1 MQLLKREEAVLFF
14 VVQERVVRI
23 HMAMRDIISVIIP
36 FYNSEKHL
44 KKCVDSVTSQTYSD
58 LEIILVNDGSYDGSR
73 KIAEKLAKNDGRIRI
88 IDIENSG
95 VSVARN
101 TGLSQSTGSFVM
113 FADSDDMINVNIIQR
128 MMKVMKETK
137 ADLVTCQIEC
147 TDALVE
153 RPISKSILY
162 DIYSKQ
168 EYLRLFFKIG
178 TNVQVHYPVAKLYR
192 RELLPEDL
200 YPAGIRIGEDVVGT
214 YKAISQT
221 EKIASLRDVGYYY
234 YDNPDSVTGRFSDKD
249 FDLLA
254 VWDMMVK
261 ITEGKEPDHEY
272 ALLGRDR
279 INFTLLLRLITR
291 VPADEIRKKYSSLQK
306 RMLKDLRRCEKRLM
320 KAPIVTSRKL
330 MIALLCHMYEPVAA
344 VGDIRLRIR
353 KKLLS

>member
-1 MQLLKREEAVLFF
+1 
-14 VVQERVVRI
+14 
-23 HMAMRDIISVIIP
+23 MATRDIISVIIP

-73 KIAEKLAKNDGRIRI
+73 KIAEKLAKKDGRIRI
-88 IDIENSG
+88 LDIENSG

-113 FADSDDMINVNIIQR
+113 FADSDDMLNVNIIQR

-147 TDALVE
+147 TDSLAE

-162 DIYSKQ
+162 DMYSKE

-192 RELLPEDL
+192 REFLPEDL

-214 YKAISQT
+214 YKAISRT
-221 EKIASLRDVGYYY
+221 EKIAALRDVGYYY
-234 YDNPDSVTGRFSDKD
+234 YDNPDSVTGSFSDKD

-254 VWDMMVK
+254 VWDKMVK

>member
-1 MQLLKREEAVLFF
+1 
-14 VVQERVVRI
+14 
-23 HMAMRDIISVIIP
+23 MATRDIISVIIP

-58 LEIILVNDGSYDGSR
+58 LEIILVNDGSTDSSR
-73 KIAEKLAKNDGRIRI
+73 KIAERLASRDPRIRI

-101 TGLSQSTGSFVM
+101 TGLSQATGSFVM

-137 ADLVTCQIEC
+137 ADMVTCQIDC
-147 TDALVE
+147 TDTLTE
-153 RPISKSILY
+153 RLISKKIVY
-162 DIYSKQ
+162 DIYSKH

-178 TNVQVHYPVAKLYR
+178 CNAQVHYPVAKLYR

-234 YDNPDSVTGRFSDKD
+234 YENPDSVTGSFSDKD
-249 FDLLA
+249 FDLLD
-254 VWDMMVK
+254 VWDRMVE
-261 ITEGKEPDHEY
+261 ITKGKDPDHKY

-291 VPADEIRKKYSSLQK
+291 VPADEIRKRFSSREK
-306 RMLKDLRRCEKRLM
+306 RLLRDLRLCEKRLL

-330 MIALLCHMYEPVAA
+330 MIVLLCHMYKPAAA
-344 VGDIRLRIR
+344 VGDLRLRLR
-353 KKLLS
+353 RGLL

>member
-1 MQLLKREEAVLFF
+1 
-14 VVQERVVRI
+14 
-23 HMAMRDIISVIIP
+23 MATRDIISVIIP

-44 KKCVDSVTSQTYSD
+44 KKCVDSVTLQTYSD

-73 KIAEKLAKNDGRIRI
+73 KIAEKLAKKDRRIRI

-113 FADSDDMINVNIIQR
+113 FADSDDMLNVNIIQR

-137 ADLVTCQIEC
+137 ADMVTCQIDC
-147 TDALVE
+147 TDTLTE
-153 RPISKSILY
+153 RPISKKIVY
-162 DIYSKQ
+162 DIYSKY

-178 TNVQVHYPVAKLYR
+178 CNAQVHYPVAKLYR

-234 YDNPDSVTGRFSDKD
+234 YENPDSVTGSFSDKD
-249 FDLLA
+249 FDLLD
-254 VWDMMVK
+254 VWDRMVE
-261 ITEGKEPDHEY
+261 ITKGKDPEHKY

-291 VPADEIRKKYSSLQK
+291 VPADEIRKRFSSREK
-306 RMLKDLRRCEKRLM
+306 RLLRDLRRCEKRLL

-330 MIALLCHMYEPVAA
+330 MIVLLCHMYKPAAA